1 MLPLPLGLRLHD
13 RRGDELVVVR
23 RRRAYLFPSLD
34 HMCIDV
40 YGFDKSQIAQS
51 NIPARMREADREV
64 RAFPESGNALMTVK
78 TSQDF
83 VHLELGL
90 TTTGP

>member
-13 RRGDELVVVR
+13 RRRDELVVVR

-34 HMCIDV
+34 HDV
-40 YGFDKSQIAQS
+40 YGFGKSQIAQS

-64 RAFPESGNALMTVK
+64 RAFS
-78 TSQDF
+78 
-83 VHLELGL
+83 
-90 TTTGP
+90 